1 MTGGSPGGPADA
13 FPRAG
18 DAFPRAGGRVVVGV
32 SGSLASLAAL
42 RHATAVA
49 RRDGVPLLAV
59 LAWEPPEGEALHARM
74 PDRAWARLWAED
86 ARRRLED
93 AVLDGLGHV
102 PADVAF
108 DGRAVRG
115 APADVL
121 RALAGRPRDLLVVG
135 TAPRRGR
142 LSRLRRRPVLRAV
155 LDRAACPVL
164 TVPGPALLPGEAR
177 VLRRNA
183 RTSAPDGAGA
193 EVRGRAAGSLVIPE
207 GGRRPCGPG
216 PQAGDAA

>member
-1 MTGGSPGGPADA
+1 MTGGSPGGPAEA
-13 FPRAG
+13 FS
-18 DAFPRAGGRVVVGV
+18 RAGGRVVVGV

-42 RHATAVA
+42 RRATSVA

-74 PDRAWARLWAED
+74 PDRAWARLWEED

-93 AVLDGLGHV
+93 AVLDGLGRI
-102 PADVAF
+102 PADVVF
-108 DGRAVRG
+108 EGRAVRG

-121 RALAGRPRDLLVVG
+121 RALAGRPGDLLVVG
-135 TAPRRGR
+135 AAPRRGR

-183 RTSAPDGAGA
+183 RASAPDGAGA
-193 EVRGRAAGSLVIPE
+193 EARGRAGAGPDAGPG
-207 GGRRPCGPG
+207 GGRGGVAGPG
-216 PQAGDAA
+216 GGVRPSPGRP